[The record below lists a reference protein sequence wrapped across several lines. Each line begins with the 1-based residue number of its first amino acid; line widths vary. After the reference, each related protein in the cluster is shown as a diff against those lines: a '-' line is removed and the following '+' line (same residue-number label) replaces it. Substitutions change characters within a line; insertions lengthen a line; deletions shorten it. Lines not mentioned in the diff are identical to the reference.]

1 MTGKRCVWCKLGA
14 LLLAGALA
22 SSAAAAAENGGAPL
36 LRVGLMTDTH
46 WSEKPKSFAR
56 TEAALKVFK
65 REKVDLI
72 CNLGDIADLHY
83 PEAYRYYRQ
92 KLFPAVFPDHA
103 PPEIFI
109 YANHDALTHDKHGS
123 AVRRD
128 TEGRFAAMRRELGIT
143 NAPNDRVVLKGYPF
157 VIFQQF
163 VDRETMEKMLAETA
177 KEFPNGPIFVLDH
190 MPAARFGQAD
200 LRRSVYSKYSRI
212 VHIYGHIHVPLR
224 DENSIWQGSHT
235 EVGAGCLQNWRG
247 SLVGTAPKSK
257 DCFEFAIM
265 DIHKDKL
272 VYRRFSTEDG
282 REFKAPWIIPLPFDP
297 KTAPYRFDF
306 RREATP
312 APEFAEGAAL
322 TLTPDRPFSALELRW
337 NPTTVGGEAYQYQVR
352 IERKEADGEFHPL
365 ARQDCYSE
373 FYLAANRRK
382 GELAQRLSAG
392 FFDTGRQYRIS
403 VTPVG
408 FFGKRGTPI
417 RAEFTPPAEM
427 NPTQLV
433 FESRAPMRELSFVE
447 GLTGDTPMPLDK
459 NGFYLHRQGN
469 ARLVIPK
476 QYWEGPMRTRFRF
489 TVEMTT
495 FQPNGAWSLVLRN
508 AVPLKNANNRIR
520 TLGGKVENQRY
531 VIEFAK
537 RRADFFYDLL
547 IREGGP
553 GKIRFNYVK
562 LEKMPR

>member
-1 MTGKRCVWCKLGA
+1 MTGKRSVWKGLCA
-14 LLLAGALA
+14 LLLGGVLA
-22 SSAAAAAENGGAPL
+22 SVACSAENGGGGAPI

-46 WSEKPKSFAR
+46 WSEKPASFGR
-56 TEAALKVFK
+56 TEAALAVFK

-72 CNLGDIADLHY
+72 CNIGDIADLHY
-83 PEAYRYYRQ
+83 PEAYRYYRR
-92 KLFPAVFPDHA
+92 KLFPAVFPDGA

-128 TEGRFAAMRRELGIT
+128 TDGRFAAMRRELGIA
-143 NAPNDRVVLKGYPF
+143 NAPNDRMVLKGYPF

-163 VDRETMEKMLAETA
+163 VKRETMEKMLAETA
-177 KEFPNGPIFVLDH
+177 KEFPEGPIFVLDH
-190 MPAARFGQAD
+190 MPAARFGQAE
-200 LRRSVYSKYSRI
+200 LRRSVYSQYPRI

-235 EVGAGCLQNWRG
+235 EIGAGCLQNWRG
-247 SLVGTAPKSK
+247 SLVGTAPPSK
-257 DCFEFAIM
+257 NCFEFAIM
-265 DIHKDKL
+265 DVFKDKL
-272 VYRRFSTEDG
+272 IYRRFSTEDG
-282 REFKAPWIIPLPFDP
+282 REFKEPWIIPLPFDP
-297 KTAPYRFDF
+297 KTAPWRIEL

-312 APEFAEGAAL
+312 APEFADGAAL

-337 NPTTVGGEAYQYQVR
+337 PATKRGGEDYQYQVR

-373 FYLAANRRK
+373 FYLAENRRK
-382 GELAQRLSAG
+382 GELTQRLSSG
-392 FFDTGRQYRIS
+392 FFDAGRQYRIS

-408 FFGKRGTPI
+408 FFGKRGAPLT
-417 RAEFTPPAEM
+417 AEFTAPAETR
-427 NPTQLV
+427 PAQLV
-433 FESRAPMRELSFVE
+433 FESRDPMKELTFVA
-447 GLTGDTPMPLDK
+447 GLTGDTPMPLKD
-459 NGFYLHRQGN
+459 GFYIHRGGD

-476 QYWEGPMRTRFRF
+476 RYWEGPVRTRFRF

-495 FQPNGAWSLVLRN
+495 SQPNSPWTIVLRN

-562 LEKMPR
+562 LEQLP